1 MIELFA
7 ELSSGRDSDI
17 CLRAA
22 DLRELEDI
30 HRELRQLQEQGSLC
44 AGCEDDLPV
53 RIHRRA
59 AELGE
64 LFGQIVTDAALA
76 AVFGICLIGPLYGIL
91 ADEGLK
97 AAGDLFCAG

>member
-30 HRELRQLQEQGSLC
+30 HRELRQLQEQIASALGRSGP
-44 AGCEDDLPV
+44 AARAPADHFEDIVTDLPV
-53 RIHRRA
+53 IPDPLLHPAFR
-59 AELGE
+59 LGDPGP
-64 LFGQIVTDAALA
+64 GQ
-76 AVFGICLIGPLYGIL
+76 G
-91 ADEGLK
+91 E
-97 AAGDLFCAG
+97 